1 MPSLFDPLV
10 INRMELRNRFFRS
23 ATLDIFGYQGMVS
36 ESLLSFYVELARGEI
51 GLIFTG
57 GIFPKR
63 EGQLGRGQ
71 LGAHIDETIPGL
83 QSLVRVVHESGGK
96 IAAQLMHS
104 GMLCSPEVTGFQPE
118 GPSSFVNNNGHQVRE
133 LLKDEVYEIVEFFV
147 QAGRRVI
154 EAGFDAVQIHGAHS
168 HLISSFLSPAI
179 NTREDEWG
187 GSPENRAKLVVQIYR
202 GLRKLAGDAYP
213 ILIKYGLLD
222 YHPMGKSLSEGVDA
236 ARSLEI
242 EGMDAIEVSEGFEEE
257 RVHHIRLGAMSPY
270 YVSECRQAR
279 EVLSLPLIL
288 VGGMRTLQQM
298 QAALDE
304 EVADGISM
312 CRPFIMDPHI
322 IRAFRDGSATES
334 KCISCNEC
342 LEKAKE
348 GDISCTNK

>member
-1 MPSLFDPLV
+1 MPSLFDPLF
-10 INRMELRNRFFRS
+10 INTLELNNRFFRS
-23 ATLDIFGYQGMVS
+23 ATLDILGYQGMVTD
-36 ESLLSFYVELARGEI
+36 SLLSFYGELARGGI

-57 GIFPKR
+57 GVFPKR

-71 LGAHIDETIPGL
+71 LGAHSDETIPGL
-83 QSLVRVVHESGGK
+83 KRLVRVVHESEGK

-104 GMLCSPEVTGFQPE
+104 GWLCSPEVTGFQPE
-118 GPSSFVNNNGHQVRE
+118 GPTSFVNNRGHQVRKLFE
-133 LLKDEVYEIVEFFV
+133 DEVYEIVELFV

-179 NTREDEWG
+179 NTRKDEWG
-187 GSPENRAKLVVQIYR
+187 GSPENRAKLLIQIYR

-222 YHPMGKSLSEGVDA
+222 YHPKGKSLSEGLDVA
-236 ARSLEI
+236 SSLEV
-242 EGMDAIEVSEGFEEE
+242 EGIDAIEVSEGFEEE
-257 RVHHIRLGAMSPY
+257 RVHHIRLGAISPY
-270 YVSECRQAR
+270 YVSECRLAR

-288 VGGMRTLQQM
+288 VGGMRSLQEM
-298 QAALDE
+298 QAVLDE
-304 EVADGISM
+304 GVADGISM
-312 CRPFIMDPHI
+312 CRPLIMDPHI
-322 IRAFRDGSATES
+322 ILTFRDGSATES